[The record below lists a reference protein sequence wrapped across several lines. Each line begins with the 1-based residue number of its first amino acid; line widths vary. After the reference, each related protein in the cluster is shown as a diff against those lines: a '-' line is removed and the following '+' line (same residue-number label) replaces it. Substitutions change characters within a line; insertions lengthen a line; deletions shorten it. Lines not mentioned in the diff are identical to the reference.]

1 MHLNSIKPVKAEGY
15 VSPSLEQTTV
25 RTEKGF
31 CTSSGETTPYEGDDP
46 FTINF

>member
-1 MHLNSIKPVKAEGY
+1 MHLNFIKPVTAEDY
-15 VSPSLEQTTV
+15 VSPSLEQTAV

-31 CTSSGETTPYEGDDP
+31 CTSSGGTTPYEEDDP